1 MILRGAEQTL
11 DGPVLEFPHETGTT
25 VPMRSIVSTS
35 RVNERNLY
43 SLLENIGLLNP
54 HISDG
59 SDRDVDPGRNGVRR
73 ALCPLYKVES
83 VHIKGLEEEKG
94 LQCSLQTG

>member
-11 DGPVLEFPHETGTT
+11 DGPVLEFLHETGTT
-25 VPMRSIVSTS
+25 VSMKPVVNTS
-35 RVNERNLY
+35 RNSESNVY
-43 SLLENIGLLNP
+43 SLLENMGLLNP

-73 ALCPLYKVES
+73 ALCPLYKAEL

-94 LQCSLQTG
+94 LQCSLQIG

>member
-1 MILRGAEQTL
+1 MNLRGAEQTL

-54 HISDG
+54 HISDSSRG
-59 SDRDVDPGRNGVRR
+59 QFDINPPTLQIGVMK
-73 ALCPLYKVES
+73 LES
-83 VHIKGLEEEKG
+83 L
-94 LQCSLQTG
+94 L